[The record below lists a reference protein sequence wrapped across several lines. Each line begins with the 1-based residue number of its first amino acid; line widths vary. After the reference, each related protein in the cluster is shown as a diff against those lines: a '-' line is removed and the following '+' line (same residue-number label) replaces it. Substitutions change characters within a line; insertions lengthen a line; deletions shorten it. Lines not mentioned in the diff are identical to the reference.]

1 MKKNSIVTIL
11 LAVIMS
17 MVWTNAYSIEIK
29 NADGVTI
36 YYTLDDYSVTSSLVY
51 TDYDGEATVTYHVHP
66 HDYDNYRNWYS
77 GNVIIPE
84 SVEYMG
90 KNYRVT
96 RIDQYAFYECDE
108 LTSVTIPDRVSVGD
122 QAFKGCSS
130 LTSITI
136 PNGVSIGVQ
145 AFMGCSG
152 LTSIT
157 ISNGVSIGDDAF
169 RGCSSLT
176 TVTTF
181 ANWGFETKWSAFS
194 DCNITTINGICGENV
209 YYSYNIKTQTL
220 TISGEGDME
229 DYDTDFTSPWY
240 HYEHSLFDIHSLIIE
255 SGVTSIGNHAFSQ
268 CSNLTSVTIPNS
280 VTYIG
285 KWAFYGCSSLTSMTI
300 PNSVEKIDWFA
311 FENCSSMST
320 LIIGNGVTDICEDA
334 FDGCNS
340 LISIKVGK
348 GNPKYDSRN
357 NCNALIETSSNTLIK
372 GSNNTIIPNSVKS
385 ISRNAFSGCSGLTS
399 VTIPNSVTSIGYRAF
414 ACPNLTNIVSEI
426 ENPFE
431 ISNTAFS
438 DISFNAQLIVPK
450 GKKSIYQ
457 STAGWNQI
465 TNIVEVGGVGYKFEA
480 DGIYYKIG
488 TNNTVSVI
496 SSSTKYS
503 GDIVI
508 PSKVTYFGTTY
519 NVTSIGWDAFSGCSG
534 LTSVTIPNSVSYI
547 GDEAFWHC
555 SGLTSV
561 TIPNGC
567 WIGKE
572 AFEYSGLT
580 SITLS
585 GSLGCEVGAFW
596 GCHLNAVHIS
606 DLEAFLCSTFDYE
619 EEPSNPLYY
628 AGHLFL
634 NGVEINDLVIPNT
647 ITSIGSAV
655 FHGFKGLNS
664 VTIPNSVTYIGYKAF
679 SGCSGL
685 TSITIPN
692 SVTTICDNAFSGCS
706 GLTSIK
712 VAKGNPNYD
721 SRNNCNAIIVT
732 PLNTLIKGINN
743 TIIPNSVTTIGS
755 YAFDGCSG
763 LTSITIPSSVTSI
776 DSYAFYRCNG
786 LTSIISEIE
795 NPFAI
800 DNSVFDDVPSNT
812 TLIVPKGKKSIY
824 QYTAGWNQFTNIVE
838 NVGIGDVL
846 EANGIC
852 YRIGENNTVAVT
864 YNSNR
869 FYGDLMIPDQI
880 AYYGV
885 NYTVTSIEY
894 WAFDYGLVS
903 YSIKSVT
910 IPNTITSIGSEAF
923 IDQYGITSIRSL
935 NANPPSCFSSS
946 FSGVDRNNSV
956 LWVPQGSLAAYN
968 AADGWKLFQN
978 IRELIPGDANLD
990 GKADA
995 ADVVETVNA
1004 VKGSP
1009 SESFFLP
1016 NADQNGNKQA
1026 DANDVRVIVNIIMGR

>member
-1 MKKNSIVTIL
+1 MKQIL
-11 LAVIMS
+11 LFVLALLPMVVSAYDMS
-17 MVWTNAYSIEIK
+17 N
-29 NADGVTI
+29 NGI
-36 YYTLDDYSVTSSLVY
+36 YYNIKSDGSLEVTGLASRTIVADIPSSIKI
-51 TDYDGEATVTYHVHP
+51 DGT
-66 HDYDNYRNWYS
+66 
-77 GNVIIPE
+77 
-84 SVEYMG
+84 
-90 KNYRVT
+90 KYRVT
-96 RIDQYAFYECDE
+96 SIGAYAFEGRSDITY
-108 LTSVTIPDRVSVGD
+108 LSIPY
-122 QAFKGCSS
+122 
-130 LTSITI
+130 SIK
-136 PNGVSIGVQ
+136 SIGEY
-145 AFMGCSG
+145 
-152 LTSIT
+152 
-157 ISNGVSIGDDAF
+157 AF
-169 RGCSSLT
+169 RGCGSSM
-176 TVTTF
+176 TVNI
-181 ANWGFETKWSAFS
+181 ADPESWCKMQLGNEHASPLSSAGKMLVHDKET
-194 DCNITTINGICGENV
+194 DRI
-209 YYSYNIKTQTL
+209 
-220 TISGEGDME
+220 
-229 DYDTDFTSPWY
+229 
-240 HYEHSLFDIHSLIIE
+240 DIPE
-255 SGVTSIGNHAFSQ
+255 EVTSIGAFTFYQ
-268 CSNLTSVTIPNS
+268 CSCLKSLSIPGSVTSIGSSAFEDCDYLTSLTLSNGLKSIGGSAFEGCKRLSTLTIPGTVN
-280 VTYIG
+280 T
-285 KWAFYGCSSLTSMTI
+285 
-300 PNSVEKIDWFA
+300 
-311 FENCSSMST
+311 
-320 LIIGNGVTDICEDA
+320 
-334 FDGCNS
+334 
-340 LISIKVGK
+340 IKV
-348 GNPKYDSRN
+348 
-357 NCNALIETSSNTLIK
+357 
-372 GSNNTIIPNSVKS
+372 
-385 ISRNAFSGCSGLTS
+385 NAFNNCSGLTS
-399 VTIPNSVTSIGYRAF
+399 V
-414 ACPNLTNIVSEI
+414 VSEI
-426 ENPFE
+426 VNPFE
-431 ISNTAFS
+431 ISNNV
-438 DISFNAQLIVPK
+438 FNGIPSYAQLIVPK
-450 GKKSIYQ
+450 GKKSAYQ
-457 STAGWNQI
+457 YTAGWNQF

-508 PSKVTYFGTTY
+508 PSKVTYFGITY

-664 VTIPNSVTYIGYKAF
+664 ITIPNSVTYIGYKAF

-763 LTSITIPSSVTSI
+763 LASITIPSSVTTIGSYAFYGCSGLTSITIPSSVTSI

-838 NVGIGDVL
+838 NVGIGDVF

-864 YNSNR
+864 YNSNK

-880 AYYGV
+880 VYNGV

-894 WAFDYGLVS
+894 WAFDYGVS
-903 YSIKSVT
+903 YNIKSVT
-910 IPNTITSIGSEAF
+910 IPSTITSIGSEAF

-935 NANPPSCFSSS
+935 NVNPPSCFSSS

-956 LWVPQGSLAAYN
+956 LWVPLGSLAAYKV
-968 AADGWKLFQN
+968 ADGWKLFQN

-990 GKADA
+990 GKVDA
-995 ADVVETVNA
+995 TDIVETVNA

-1016 NADQNGNKQA
+1016 NADQNDNKQA
-1026 DANDVRVIVNIIMGR
+1026 DSNDVRVIVNIIMGR